1 MRTAEK
7 GGKGLRVPGKGE
19 KIKFYLDG
27 LDRVFEVEP
36 IVIEGLIAV
45 NFGIEFFRQHEVS
58 ISCSDKEVKLV
69 TRSKGHERL
78 CSVTVTPFPFV
89 NKVGKKCVQVI
100 PAVWNAEKRLPEVSG
115 VNQVSE
121 VLVRKLW
128 TGEEFVIPAGS
139 VKLVK
144 VRTKGNWKVEAYVE
158 SIPMEEQDADRKLI
172 LPENAY
178 NLSGR
183 HR

>member
-78 CSVTVTPFPFV
+78 CSVRVTPFPFV
-89 NKVGKKCVQVI
+89 NKGKRVDKVGKKYVQVI
-100 PAVWNAEKRLPEVSG
+100 PTVWKAEKRLLEVSG

-139 VKLVK
+139 VKLGK
-144 VRTKGNWKVEAYVE
+144 VRTKGNWK
-158 SIPMEEQDADRKLI
+158 
-172 LPENAY
+172 
-178 NLSGR
+178 G
-183 HR
+183 